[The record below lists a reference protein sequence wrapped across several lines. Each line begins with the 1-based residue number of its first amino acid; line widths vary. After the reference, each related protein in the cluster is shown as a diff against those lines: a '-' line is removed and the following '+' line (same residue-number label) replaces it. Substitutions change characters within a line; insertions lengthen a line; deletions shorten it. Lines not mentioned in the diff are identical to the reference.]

1 MIEVLTIASKTA
13 ILQYIIISTSVH
25 LKLYDAICKMYFN
38 RTHAKNKLRKI
49 KYVINLL
56 YIWERLDLEVSRNI
70 KGECPWIMW
79 SIAQWE
85 SCL

>member
-1 MIEVLTIASKTA
+1 MGVVLET
-13 ILQYIIISTSVH
+13 
-25 LKLYDAICKMYFN
+25 DG
-38 RTHAKNKLRKI
+38 
-49 KYVINLL
+49 
-56 YIWERLDLEVSRNI
+56 ERLDLEVSGNI